1 MNDYTMNE
9 YRILYTLNDNVEYDE
24 DGSNSIEVAV
34 MQEYIIDADTEEE
47 ALAIYNDIQGSDAE
61 DYFMISIEELESK
74 WEWESIKT
82 TKQNGETA
90 REDARKTHY

>member
-74 WEWESIKT
+74 
-82 TKQNGETA
+82 
-90 REDARKTHY
+90 